1 MNEND
6 KDSKIESLEEKVS
19 HLSRMLVKSFGY
31 AEQDPDTF
39 LQNARKTT
47 EAICRFIYLKDI
59 GEPKKKMMLSD
70 YGRELVQKKIVPDRI
85 GILIGTIQTYGN
97 YASHAQEDLSETTQ
111 EWIAPCQSALA
122 SLSNWFFLEHLNGK
136 IPNELQSPI
145 QDYADKSPSI
155 KLEQKSKKSNKALVY
170 AIGLI
175 AVIATLLFVFK
186 DQLFHKNKEATNN
199 TEQENS
205 ITNENTQAE
214 NPDEMVENL
223 NNITPN
229 ADAKRIAVWYFDN
242 SSDDKSLD
250 KLKKGL
256 AAMMISDLSK
266 VKMLSVIER
275 DRIQEIMEEQNMN
288 NTKSFDTATASKL
301 GKLLGV
307 EHVLTG
313 AYFELMGSLRIDA
326 RIIDV
331 ETGKI
336 LKSEGVDGPASDFFA
351 LEKKL
356 VWKLLSGLN
365 VDLAVEEKQEMENNF
380 SKEKISYEVSLKY
393 SEALDLMDAG
403 KTTEAIQK
411 LEEVL
416 KAQPNFEPAKRAL
429 EKLKQ
434 PA

>member
-1 MNEND
+1 MEEND
-6 KDSKIESLEEKVS
+6 KDSKIENLEEKVS

-97 YASHAQEDLSETTQ
+97 YAAHAQEDLSETTQ

-122 SLSNWFFLEHLNGK
+122 SLSNWFFLEYLNGK

-155 KLEQKSKKSNKALVY
+155 RLEQKSKKSNKAFVY
-170 AIGLI
+170 SIGLA
-175 AVIATLLFVFK
+175 AVIITMIFVFK
-186 DQLFHKNKEATNN
+186 EQLFNKESAVSN
-199 TEQENS
+199 TEITAPISTEKGEIENQE
-205 ITNENTQAE
+205 
-214 NPDEMVENL
+214 EMVENL

-229 ADAKRIAVWYFDN
+229 PDAKRIAVWYFDN
-242 SSDDKSLD
+242 SSDDRSLD

-275 DRIQEIMEEQNMN
+275 DRIQEIIEEQNMN
-288 NTKSFDTATASKL
+288 NTKSFDAATASKL

-336 LKSEGVDGPASDFFA
+336 LKSEGIDGPSSDFFA

-365 VDLAVEEKQEMENNF
+365 IDLAVEEKEVVEEGF
-380 SKEKISYEVSLKY
+380 AKEKISYEASLKY
-393 SEALDLMDAG
+393 SEGLELMDAG
-403 KTTEAIQK
+403 KITEAIQK

-416 KAQPNFEPAKRAL
+416 KAQPNFEPAKKAL
-429 EKLKQ
+429 EKLKKL
-434 PA
+434 A

>member
-1 MNEND
+1 MNENE

-97 YASHAQEDLSETTQ
+97 YAAHAQEDLSETTQ

-122 SLSNWFFLEHLNGK
+122 SLSNWFFLEYLQGQ

-145 QDYADKSPSI
+145 QDYAEKSPSI
-155 KLEQKSKKSNKALVY
+155 KLEQKSKQSNKAVIY
-170 AIGLI
+170 SIGLAI
-175 AVIATLLFVFK
+175 VIITVLFAFK
-186 DQLFHKNKEATNN
+186 EQLFNKETTTNN
-199 TEQENS
+199 TEITDPISTENTEIENQEQMIENLNS
-205 ITNENTQAE
+205 ITP
-214 NPDEMVENL
+214 NP
-223 NNITPN
+223 
-229 ADAKRIAVWYFDN
+229 DAKRIAVLYFDN

-256 AAMMISDLSK
+256 AAMIISDLSK
-266 VKMLSVIER
+266 VKMLNVIER
-275 DRIQEIMEEQNMN
+275 DRIQEIIEEQNMN
-288 NTKSFDTATASKL
+288 NTESFDAATATKL

-307 EHVLTG
+307 EHILTG

-326 RIIDV
+326 RLIEV

-336 LKSEGVDGPASDFFA
+336 VKSEGIDGPASDFFT

-365 VDLAVEEKQEMENNF
+365 IDLAVEEKQEVENNF
-380 SKEKISYEVSLKY
+380 NKEKISYEISLKY
-393 SEALDLMDAG
+393 SEGLELMDAG

-411 LEEVL
+411 FEEVI
-416 KAQPNFEPAKRAL
+416 KAQPNFEPAKKAL
-429 EKLKQ
+429 QKLKQ

>member
-1 MNEND
+1 MNENE

-97 YASHAQEDLSETTQ
+97 YAAHAQEDLSETTQ

-122 SLSNWFFLEHLNGK
+122 SLSNWFFLEYLQGQ

-145 QDYADKSPSI
+145 QDYAEKSPSI
-155 KLEQKSKKSNKALVY
+155 KLEQKSKQSNKAVIY
-170 AIGLI
+170 SIGLAI
-175 AVIATLLFVFK
+175 VTITVLFAFK
-186 DQLFHKNKEATNN
+186 EQLFNKEATTNN
-199 TEQENS
+199 TEITDPISTENTEIENQEQMIESLNS
-205 ITNENTQAE
+205 ITP
-214 NPDEMVENL
+214 NP
-223 NNITPN
+223 
-229 ADAKRIAVWYFDN
+229 DAKRIAVLYFDN

-256 AAMMISDLSK
+256 AAMIISDLSK
-266 VKMLSVIER
+266 VKMLNVIER
-275 DRIQEIMEEQNMN
+275 DRIQEIIEEQNMN
-288 NTKSFDTATASKL
+288 NTESFDAATATKL

-307 EHVLTG
+307 EHILTG

-326 RIIDV
+326 RLIEV

-336 LKSEGVDGPASDFFA
+336 VKSEGIDGPASDFFT

-365 VDLAVEEKQEMENNF
+365 IDLAVEEKQEVENNF
-380 SKEKISYEVSLKY
+380 NKEKISYEISLKY
-393 SEALDLMDAG
+393 SEGLDLMDAG

-411 LEEVL
+411 FEEVI

-429 EKLKQ
+429 QKLKQ

>member
-1 MNEND
+1 MQEND

-122 SLSNWFFLEHLNGK
+122 SLSNWFFLEYLHGQ

-145 QDYADKSPSI
+145 QDYAEKSPAI
-155 KLEQKSKKSNKALVY
+155 KLEQKSKKSNKAFVY
-170 AIGLI
+170 SIGLA
-175 AVIATLLFVFK
+175 AVIITLIFIFK
-186 DQLFHKNKEATNN
+186 EQLFNKQETTINN
-199 TEQENS
+199 TEVADPIS
-205 ITNENTQAE
+205 TENTEIE
-214 NPDEMVENL
+214 NQEEMVENL

-229 ADAKRIAVWYFDN
+229 PDAKRIAVWYFDN

-275 DRIQEIMEEQNMN
+275 DRIQEIIEEQKMN
-288 NTKSFDTATASKL
+288 NTKNFDAATASKI

-336 LKSEGVDGPASDFFA
+336 LKSEGVDGPSTEFFS

-365 VDLAVEEKQEMENNF
+365 IDLAVEEKQEVEQDFM
-380 SKEKISYEVSLKY
+380 KEKISYEASLKY
-393 SEALDLMDAG
+393 SEGLELMDAG

-411 LEEVL
+411 FEEIL
-416 KAQPNFEPAKRAL
+416 KSQPNFEPAKKAL
-429 EKLKQ
+429 EQLKQ
-434 PA
+434 PV

>member
-1 MNEND
+1 MNENE

-19 HLSRMLVKSFGY
+19 YLSRMLVKSFGY

-70 YGRELVQKKIVPDRI
+70 YGRELIQKKIVPDRI

-97 YASHAQEDLSETTQ
+97 YAAHAQEDLSETTQ

-122 SLSNWFFLEHLNGK
+122 SLSNWFFLEYLQGQ

-145 QDYADKSPSI
+145 QDYAEKSPSI
-155 KLEQKSKKSNKALVY
+155 KLEQKSKQSNKAVIY
-170 AIGLI
+170 SIGLAIVII
-175 AVIATLLFVFK
+175 AVLFAFK
-186 DQLFHKNKEATNN
+186 EQLFNKEATTNN
-199 TEQENS
+199 TEITDPISTENTEIENQEQMIENLNS
-205 ITNENTQAE
+205 ITP
-214 NPDEMVENL
+214 NP
-223 NNITPN
+223 
-229 ADAKRIAVWYFDN
+229 DAKRIAVLYFDN

-256 AAMMISDLSK
+256 AAMIISDLSK
-266 VKMLSVIER
+266 VKMLNVIER
-275 DRIQEIMEEQNMN
+275 DRIQEIIEEQNMN
-288 NTKSFDTATASKL
+288 NTESFDAATATKL
-301 GKLLGV
+301 GKLLAV
-307 EHVLTG
+307 EHILTG

-326 RIIDV
+326 RLIEV

-336 LKSEGVDGPASDFFA
+336 VKSEGIDGPASDFFT
-351 LEKKL
+351 LEKEL

-365 VDLAVEEKQEMENNF
+365 IDLAVEEKQEVENNF
-380 SKEKISYEVSLKY
+380 NKEKISYEISLKY
-393 SEALDLMDAG
+393 SEGLELMDAG

-411 LEEVL
+411 FEEVI
-416 KAQPNFEPAKRAL
+416 KAQPNFEPAKKAL
-429 EKLKQ
+429 QKLKQ

>member
-1 MNEND
+1 MNENE

-97 YASHAQEDLSETTQ
+97 YAAHAQEDLSETTQ

-122 SLSNWFFLEHLNGK
+122 SLSNWFFLEYLHGQ

-155 KLEQKSKKSNKALVY
+155 KLEQKSKKSNKTIVY
-170 AIGLI
+170 AVGLI
-175 AVIATLLFVFK
+175 AVITTLFFVFK
-186 DQLFHKNKEATNN
+186 NQLFNKEEVPSNIEKTKPISTKNPEIEN
-199 TEQENS
+199 QEEMIKSLNS
-205 ITNENTQAE
+205 ITP
-214 NPDEMVENL
+214 NP
-223 NNITPN
+223 
-229 ADAKRIAVWYFDN
+229 DAKRIAVLYFDN

-256 AAMMISDLSK
+256 AAMIISDLSK
-266 VKMLSVIER
+266 VKMLNVIER
-275 DRIQEIMEEQNMN
+275 DRIQEIIEEQNMN
-288 NTKSFDTATASKL
+288 NTKSFDAATASKL

-307 EHVLTG
+307 EHILTG
-313 AYFELMGSLRIDA
+313 AYFELMGSLRMDA

-336 LKSEGVDGPASDFFA
+336 LKSEGIDGPASDFFA

-365 VDLAVEEKQEMENNF
+365 IDLAVEEKQEVENNF

-393 SEALDLMDAG
+393 SEGLELMDAG

-411 LEEVL
+411 FEEVI
-416 KAQPNFEPAKRAL
+416 KAQPNFEPAKKAL
-429 EKLKQ
+429 QKLKQ